1 MDHSIH
7 FTEKTANQCFLMQ
20 SINIKEAKYVLS
32 QWIKAKMK
40 EKKRER
46 MPSLR

>member
-40 EKKRER
+40 EKKKRENAIT
-46 MPSLR
+46 